1 MMFKRTTTVLAIFSI
16 AFSSQLFSDDNC
28 SMQVAPS
35 AITIGSENEPAQLT
49 FHTDVDYSE
58 VALESLMLVL
68 SVDSEEVEDQAV
80 EIDIVSTFADN
91 LGHLVARADWLG
103 NEDIEL
109 IYDKLK
115 DGVIEIEFEL
125 SGTADEQPFECEDE
139 IRVISVKKD
148 K

>member
-1 MMFKRTTTVLAIFSI
+1 MMFKRTTTILGIF
-16 AFSSQLFSDDNC
+16 AVAVSSQLFADDNC

-58 VALESLMLVL
+58 VDVESLMLVL
-68 SVDSEEVEDQAV
+68 SVESDEVEDQAV
-80 EIDIVSTFADN
+80 EIDVVTAFADN
-91 LGHLVARADWLG
+91 LGQLVARADWLG

-115 DGVIEIEFEL
+115 DGAIEVEFEL

-139 IRVISVKKD
+139 IRVIAIKKD